1 MIVEVIE
8 PINVSELE
16 LAKFWGADVTRLTTY
31 QQALVAGLFKKLK
44 QRQPSSMFN
53 PHLSL

>member
-8 PINVSELE
+8 PIDVSELE

-53 PHLSL
+53 LLQS